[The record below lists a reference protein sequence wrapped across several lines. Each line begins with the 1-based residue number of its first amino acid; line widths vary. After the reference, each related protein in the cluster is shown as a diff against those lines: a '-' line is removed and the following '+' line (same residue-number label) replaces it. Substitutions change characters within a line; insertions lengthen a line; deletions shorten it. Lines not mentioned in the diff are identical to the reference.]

1 VHLEGRIEET
11 KTALADT
18 VGSGRIPRLFMIE
31 VECALHS
38 WQAELAWTRQTIAEI
53 RTGILPWP
61 ALEQR

>member
-1 VHLEGRIEET
+1 
-11 KTALADT
+11 
-18 VGSGRIPRLFMIE
+18 MIE